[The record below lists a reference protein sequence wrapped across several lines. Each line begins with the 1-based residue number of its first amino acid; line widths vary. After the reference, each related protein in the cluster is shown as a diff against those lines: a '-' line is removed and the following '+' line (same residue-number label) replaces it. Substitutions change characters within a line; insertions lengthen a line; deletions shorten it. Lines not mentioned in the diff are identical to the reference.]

1 MASFTSALNWDRAQ
15 WRQALK
21 RMEVQPPK
29 SGTFRVDQWVN
40 PDLAPMDKTRRTW
53 DWWKYTVYWMTGGFA
68 IYNYATGSALIAY
81 GLSAKQC
88 LTAGLVSPIVL
99 ALMCVLCGWP
109 GGAHHITFTVTCRL
123 AWGMR
128 GSWVAVFFRVMP
140 GLIWDGIEAF
150 WGGQAVATMIGTW
163 SLSWAEW
170 DYPLAD
176 GTLQLKDFI
185 GFVLYYVI
193 FLLVM
198 WLPPERLYKP
208 FLVSCV
214 MFAMVVTG
222 ILIWSVNT
230 AGGGGR
236 YFARDY
242 APPSLLAGSVGWA
255 MVYGATSVLGNS
267 AVITLG
273 QSDWCRF
280 SRDGNKVPMIAQA
293 VACPIFIYLAFVL
306 GIICTSAA
314 ADVLGDAYWQ
324 PYLLLRHIQSH
335 YNNSP
340 RSRAAVFF
348 ASAACAFAQVT
359 VNIILN
365 SVASAMDLACYSPKW
380 LNIRRGAYL
389 IAAVGV
395 AVNPWKLT
403 SSAATFIAVLS
414 GFGTFY
420 GPLSGILVADY
431 WVVRRRTVKMRD
443 LYLGNEQSIY
453 WYWKGFN
460 WRAFATFILAIFP
473 AMPGYIMGCAD
484 LNRTPNG
491 WMKLSRL
498 GFITGFCIAMVVYP
512 AFSWISPPPG
522 LGEGMDHHDEDQLV
536 LPQGIFQ
543 DRPTQGQ
550 FSTVVD
556 ADVIHGVDAVVDKS
570 GSDDGSAAG
579 AKAPITNEKVMMIP

>member
-1 MASFTSALNWDRAQ
+1 MTSFTSSASWDGSKF
-15 WRQALK
+15 RQVLK

-29 SGTFRVDQWVN
+29 SGTFKVDQWIN
-40 PDLAPMDKTRRTW
+40 PDLAPVDSTRRTW
-53 DWWKYTVYWMTGGFA
+53 GWWKYTIYWMTGGFA

-88 LTAGLVSPIVL
+88 LTAGLVSPIIL
-99 ALMCVLCGWP
+99 AAMCVLCGWP
-109 GGAHHITFTVTCRL
+109 GGAHHITFTVTSRL
-123 AWGMR
+123 AWGMK
-128 GSWVAVFFRVMP
+128 GSWFAVFFRVMP

-150 WGGQAVATMIGTW
+150 WGGQAVATLIGTL
-163 SLSWAEW
+163 SLSWANW
-170 DYPLAD
+170 DYPLAN

-185 GFVLYYVI
+185 GFILYYII
-193 FLLVM
+193 FLIVM
-198 WLPPERLYKP
+198 WLPPERLYRP
-208 FLVSCV
+208 FLVSCC
-214 MFAMVVTG
+214 MFAIVVLG
-222 ILIWSVNT
+222 ILIWSTHT

-236 YFARDY
+236 YFAHDY
-242 APPSLLAGSVGWA
+242 KPPSLLAGSVGWA
-255 MVYGATSVLGNS
+255 CVYGATSVLGNC

-273 QSDWCRF
+273 QSDWCRY
-280 SRDGNKVPMIAQA
+280 SKDGNRVPMIAQA
-293 VACPIFIYLAFVL
+293 IACPIFMYLAFAL
-306 GIICTSAA
+306 GIVCTSAA

-335 YNNSP
+335 YNNSA

-365 SVASAMDLACYSPKW
+365 SVASAMDLASYSPKW

-395 AVNPWKLT
+395 AVNPWELT

-443 LYLGNEQSIY
+443 LYLGNSQSIY

-460 WRAFATFILAIFP
+460 WRAFASFVLAIFP

-484 LNRTPNG
+484 LHRQPNG

-498 GFITGFCIAMVVYP
+498 GFITGFLIALLVYP
-512 AFSWISPPPG
+512 TLSFIFPIPG
-522 LGEGMDHHDEDQLV
+522 LGEGSDHHDEDQLI
-536 LPQGIFQ
+536 LPQGIYQ

-550 FSTVVD
+550 FSTI
-556 ADVIHGVDAVVDKS
+556 ADGEVIHGVDGVVDKS
-570 GSDDGSAAG
+570 GSDDGSAAKG
-579 AKAPITNEKVMMIP
+579 PITNEKVMMLP

>member
-40 PDLAPMDKTRRTW
+40 PASDSLARRTW

-522 LGEGMDHHDEDQLV
+522 LGYL
-536 LPQGIFQ
+536 
-543 DRPTQGQ
+543 
-550 FSTVVD
+550 
-556 ADVIHGVDAVVDKS
+556 S
-570 GSDDGSAAG
+570 GSPYAG
-579 AKAPITNEKVMMIP
+579 PVLDCR